1 MTSGNCDLD
10 GNDNQDDRYDWDD
23 LDYQDTK
30 VFLQT
35 IDRMVYL
42 YIEM

>member
-30 VFLQT
+30 VFSQT
-35 IDRMVYL
+35 IDRMAYL